1 MDIIDSLGGLE
12 DVIKPMEES
21 LRIHEMRPFDIEP
34 NYYQDLMKSK
44 YFQENTRQTG
54 LARQSQSR

>member
-1 MDIIDSLGGLE
+1 MDVIDSLGGLV

-44 YFQENTRQTG
+44 NFQDNTR
-54 LARQSQSR
+54 